1 MRMLTGWCI
10 VVTCILIKAVAAW
23 SIAHGRWET
32 SRMERCVNG
41 TKVEYRTVPEG
52 LYYVNIEGKTI
63 WMVK

>member
-1 MRMLTGWCI
+1 MRMLTGRCI

-32 SRMERCVNG
+32 AKMMRCVHG
-41 TKVEYRTVPEG
+41 SRVEYKTVPEG